1 MANLS
6 PVEVRDTIIG
16 LIESNYSRS
25 AVAWPN
31 RKFNPDTE
39 STAGFWVKPNILMG
53 RSREGEVGLE
63 GLSFR
68 TGILKI
74 QVFGPKNSN
83 SREAW
88 VCAGSIESIF
98 RRAVNTCIVFG
109 EPNTNEVGAGDRH
122 YQLVVDIPF
131 EALTE

>member
-6 PVEVRDTIIG
+6 PVEIRDSIIT
-16 LIESNYSRS
+16 LIRDNYSRS

-39 STAGFWVKPNILMG
+39 ATAGLWVKPNILMG
-53 RSREGEVGLE
+53 RSTEGEVGLA

-68 TGILKI
+68 SGILKI
-74 QVFGPKNSN
+74 QVFGPKNEK

-88 VCAGSIESIF
+88 LCAGSIESIF
-98 RRAVNTCIVFG
+98 RRGVDSCIVYG
-109 EPNTNEVGAGDRH
+109 EPNTSEVGAGDRY